1 MRKLALGLT
10 ALAGLALA
18 VLVASGTGSGA
29 GAEKPAP
36 YRSPAS
42 IALGGDVIYI
52 ADATAGVIEILGAG
66 DGALAGEIALAS
78 GSEGIAMAADGKRLY
93 AVETEA
99 GTLAEI
105 DPAARRVVRRVP
117 VGHGPWAVALAEKK
131 GKILVANRYDD
142 AIAVVDAAG
151 FTVSGRVPVVREPGA
166 IAVSADEGVALVAN
180 IVASGSIEEARSS
193 ASIIRLDDLSVRHV
207 RLPVGSTN
215 ARGAIIAPNGR
226 FGYIAHALGRYHIPP
241 TQIERGWINN
251 SCLSIIDLQAGEA
264 YATFLLDHVHE
275 GAGDPWAMA
284 MSPDGSTL
292 WISLAGTDR
301 IAEIPIARVHKLLDG
316 DLPPELARE
325 PQPYEGSY
333 SSWLAVK
340 KDPKARVQLV
350 DDLAA
355 LAVAD
360 AIRKFP
366 AGGKSPRAIA
376 FRDGTLYAAHYYSAT
391 ASALDP
397 AKGRAKWTGSV
408 GDAPAP
414 DAARRG
420 EIAFHDANLCFQKWQ
435 SCATCHPDGR
445 SEGLRWDL
453 LNDGMGNPKRTRSM
467 VYSPATHPVMAMGV
481 RDSTEIAIRAGF
493 THILFAVVPEET
505 IDDIYAY
512 FRALEPVPSPHLA
525 ADGGLTEA
533 ARKGKEIF
541 DGKAECA
548 RCHTGSVFTD
558 MKLYDVG
565 TLGEFDKEGDRF
577 TTPKL
582 VEVWRGAPYL
592 HDGRAETVEE
602 VLRKYNPNDQ
612 HGKTSSLSDEEFR
625 ALAEYLKSI

>member
-1 MRKLALGLT
+1 MRKFAFGLMTLAILALI
-10 ALAGLALA
+10 GLA
-18 VLVASGTGSGA
+18 ASETGS

-42 IALGGDVIYI
+42 IALGSDALYV
-52 ADATAGVIEILGAG
+52 ADATAAVIEILKLG
-66 DGALAGEIALAS
+66 DGALAGEIALGA
-78 GSEGIAMAADGKRLY
+78 GAQAIALTADGKRLY
-93 AVETEA
+93 AAETDA

-105 DPAARRVVRRVP
+105 DPAARRVIRRAT
-117 VGHGPWAVALAEKK
+117 VGHGPYALALAEKK
-131 GKILVANRYDD
+131 RKILVANRYDD
-142 AIAVVDAAG
+142 QIAIVDATG
-151 FTVSGRVPVVREPGA
+151 WTVVGRVPVVREPGA
-166 IAVSADEGVALVAN
+166 IAISADESVALVAN
-180 IVASGSIEEARSS
+180 IVASGPIEEARAS
-193 ASIIRLDDLSVRHV
+193 ASIIRLDDLTARHIK
-207 RLPVGSTN
+207 LPVGSTN
-215 ARGAIIAPNGR
+215 ARGAIIAPDGR

-241 TQIERGWINN
+241 TQIERGWINT
-251 SCLSIIDLQAGEA
+251 SCLSIIDLRAGEH

-284 MSPDGSTL
+284 MAPDGSTL

-301 IAEIPIARVHKLLDG
+301 ISELPIARIHKLLEG

-340 KDPKARVQLV
+340 KDPKARAQLV

-366 AGGKSPRAIA
+366 AAGKGPRAIA
-376 FRDGTLYAAHYYSAT
+376 FRDGTLYAAHYFSGT
-391 ASALDP
+391 ASAIDP
-397 AKGRAKWTGSV
+397 AKGRAKWTASV

-414 DAARRG
+414 DAVRRG

-435 SCATCHPDGR
+435 SCATCHPDAR

-467 VYSPATHPVMAMGV
+467 VFSHETHPVMALGV
-481 RDSTEIAIRAGF
+481 RDSTEVAIRAGF
-493 THILFAVVPEET
+493 RHILFAVVPDQT

-512 FRALEPVPSPHLA
+512 FRALAPVPSPHLA
-525 ADGGLTEA
+525 PDGGLTEE

-548 RCHTGSVFTD
+548 KCHTGRIFTD
-558 MKLYDVG
+558 MKPYDVG
-565 TLGEFDKEGDRF
+565 TRGEFDKEGDRF
-577 TTPKL
+577 NTPKL
-582 VEVWRGAPYL
+582 VEVWRGSPYL
-592 HDGRAETVEE
+592 HDGRAETIEE
-602 VLRKYNPNDQ
+602 VLTKFNANDQ
-612 HGKTSSLSDEEFR
+612 HGKTSSLSEEEIR
-625 ALAEYLKSI
+625 ALATYLRSI